1 MPRVKRGTISVK
13 RRKNVLKRTKGFKHG
28 RKSKETLARTAI
40 RKAGQHSF
48 QDRRK
53 KKGVFRATWI
63 IRMNAALREEGQTYS
78 QFINKLTVK
87 NIKVNRKMLSQIAR
101 DYPKSFK
108 RVLDQVK

>member
-13 RRKNVLKRTKGFKHG
+13 RRKNVLAKTKGFRHG
-28 RKSKETLARTAI
+28 RKSKETMARTAI

-63 IRMNAALREEGQTYS
+63 IRMNAALTAHGESYS
-78 QFINKLTVK
+78 RFIKKLSDK
-87 NIKVNRKMLSQIAR
+87 KILLNRKMLSQIAR
-101 DYPKSFK
+101 DHTKAFE
-108 RVLDQVK
+108 RIVDQVK

>member
-1 MPRVKRGTISVK
+1 MSRVKRGTTSVK
-13 RRKNVLKRTKGFKHG
+13 RRRNVLAKTKGFRHG

-63 IRMNAALREEGQTYS
+63 IRMNAALDEAGESYS
-78 QFINKLTVK
+78 KFIKKLSNKKIGL
-87 NIKVNRKMLSQIAR
+87 NRKMLSQIAR
-101 DYPKSFK
+101 DHNASF
-108 RVLDQVK
+108 RRIVDQVK

>member
-78 QFINKLTVK
+78 QFINKLAVK

-108 RVLDQVK
+108 RVLEQVK

>member
-1 MPRVKRGTISVK
+1 MPRVKRGKISVK
-13 RRKNVLKRTKGFKHG
+13 RRKNVLQRTKGFRHG

-63 IRMNAALREEGQTYS
+63 IRMNAALREERQTYS
-78 QFINKLTVK
+78 GFINKLTVK
-87 NIKVNRKMLSQIAR
+87 GIKVNRKMLSQIAR
-101 DYPKSFK
+101 DYPKTFK